1 MRFNTDVYYVKPE
14 RIFGGHTL
22 ACWKL
27 WFTED
32 SDIKDRQ
39 HIIEC
44 HTFPAKPTKKQI
56 RKLRRAFRK
65 EAKMWTESEWVIDP
79 FDTYEANEL
88 SLERMS

>member
-14 RIFGGHTL
+14 RIFGGYTI

-27 WFTED
+27 WFIED

-44 HTFPAKPTKKQI
+44 HTFPTKPTKKQI
-56 RKLRRAFRK
+56 RKLRRQFRK
-65 EAKMWTESEWVIDP
+65 E
-79 FDTYEANEL
+79 NQN
-88 SLERMS
+88 SLAEFFAEEGTAAMYW

>member
-1 MRFNTDVYYVKPE
+1 MQFNTDVYYVKPG
-14 RIFGGHTL
+14 ITFGGYVL

-32 SDIKDRQ
+32 GDIKDRQ

-44 HTFPAKPTKKQI
+44 HTFPVKPTKKQV

-65 EAKMWTESEWVIDP
+65 ETAQ
-79 FDTYEANEL
+79 YA
-88 SLERMS
+88 

>member
-14 RIFGGHTL
+14 RIFGGYTL

-27 WFTED
+27 WFIED

-56 RKLRRAFRK
+56 RKLRRQFRK
-65 EAKMWTESEWVIDP
+65 E
-79 FDTYEANEL
+79 NQN
-88 SLERMS
+88 SLAEFFAEEGTAAMYW